1 MGRTMSKA
9 FKCPEN
15 WLSKTINITLVGAGG
30 SGSNCLDALCQLHH
44 GLLAVGH
51 EHGLSVTL
59 YDSDTVDTP
68 NVGRQRFT
76 YCDIGNNK
84 ATTLINRYNLAYGLN
99 WMSRPEHFNA
109 ESLEHRVPELLITC
123 VDTITTRVEI
133 ANYMRQYQHE
143 NSNNMWLDF
152 GNGRHTGQ
160 VILGHLMNNENRLPN
175 VYDLYP
181 ELENMEEDNEPS
193 CSLAEAIQSQDL
205 FVNRSIVDAGINILW
220 QLLRNGEIDHHG
232 VFINQK
238 SSEVK
243 PLKINTDVW
252 QFMGYIENKH
262 KKTCAV

>member
-1 MGRTMSKA
+1 MNKT

-15 WLSKTINITLVGAGG
+15 WLTQAIHVTLVGAGG

-51 EHGLSVTL
+51 KFGLNVTL
-59 YDSDTVDTP
+59 YDSDTVDMP

-84 ATTLINRYNLAYGLN
+84 ATTLINRYNLAYSLN
-99 WMSRPEHFNA
+99 WQSRPEYFTA
-109 ESLEHRVPELLITC
+109 ESMEHRIPELLITC
-123 VDTITTRVEI
+123 VDTISTRTDI
-133 ANYMRQYQHE
+133 GRYINRY
-143 NSNNMWLDF
+143 NNEYSSDMWLDF

-181 ELENMEEDNEPS
+181 ELEDMEEDNEPS

-220 QLLRNGEIDHHG
+220 QLLRSGEIDHHG

-238 SSEVK
+238 TSEVK

-252 QFMGYIENKH
+252 QFMGYIENNNKN
-262 KKTCAV
+262 TCAK